1 MPQDPL
7 SPQTPVPSDAPPPA
21 ATGESLADAAL
32 LGLASDAA
40 ELKVMIERKRRN
52 DFVRRQELDFLRR
65 VRREGLTAAQGRS
78 LASGGDFQD
87 SSQMSGTPELPAEP
101 AVKDKIDDI
110 ERAMAAKGALER
122 RTRRPPGGAGSG
134 PGAGLLG
141 QERAK
146 PDAELDRAAMSFAA
160 GDFDACEGALRR
172 LVAAEGPRASH
183 LPTWYA
189 LFDLYRALGQR
200 QRFEA
205 LLQDFGQRARGAA
218 PTWVPV
224 PRLAQEV
231 GAGLEPG
238 LHLPGEQTYVGM
250 AGHSLYDPK
259 ASSRFGATTLPA
271 AQDEA
276 HGITLELAG
285 QIAGDISGLMARA
298 DLALSAAVEIRL
310 SFARVIRVDLVAA
323 GELLQWVISKKGQM
337 RQVSLTDTHRLVA
350 LFLCAMGIDD
360 QAPIYLRPL

>member
-1 MPQDPL
+1 M
-7 SPQTPVPSDAPPPA
+7 SD
-21 ATGESLADAAL
+21 
-32 LGLASDAA
+32 
-40 ELKVMIERKRRN
+40 
-52 DFVRRQELDFLRR
+52 
-65 VRREGLTAAQGRS
+65 RRELS
-78 LASGGDFQD
+78 
-87 SSQMSGTPELPAEP
+87 AEP
-101 AVKDKIDDI
+101 AVVDKIDDI
-110 ERAMAAKGALER
+110 ERAMAAKTALER
-122 RTRRPPGGAGSG
+122 RVGRPPGGAGSS

-172 LVAAEGPRASH
+172 LVAPGGARVAHP
-183 LPTWYA
+183 PTWHV

-205 LLQDFGQRARGAA
+205 LLQDFAQRSSGAT
-218 PTWVPV
+218 PSWVPI

-231 GAGLEPG
+231 GAGLDPG

-285 QIAGDISGLMARA
+285 QITGDISSLMARA
-298 DLALSAAVEIRL
+298 DLALLDAAEIRL

-323 GELLQWVISKKGQM
+323 GELLQWVGSKKGQF
-337 RQVSLTDTHRLVA
+337 RSVSLTDTHRLVA
-350 LFLCAMGIDD
+350 LFLCAMGVDD
-360 QAPIYLRPL
+360 QAPIFLRPL